1 MYVCDRLHAGS
12 LEKFK
17 RETTYVQLL
26 KWLQY
31 YEEKDKHKFTRVE
44 KWEHYFAKL
53 FVILKGIYKE
63 KDAAEPVH
71 EKELI
76 KFTMKNTAKKKEV
89 PVTREQRTKEAK
101 SFWSAF
107 FAAHGAVNNQQK

>member
-12 LEKFK
+12 LERFK
-17 RETTYVQLL
+17 QETTYVQLL
-26 KWLQY
+26 KWLQFY
-31 YEEKDKHKFTRVE
+31 DEKDKHKITRVE

-53 FVILKGIYKE
+53 FVILKCIHKS
-63 KDAAEPVH
+63 KDSPDPVH

-76 KFTMKNTAKKKEV
+76 TFKMPDTEKKKEA
-89 PVTREQRTKEAK
+89 PVTREQRAKEAK

-107 FAAHGAVNNQQK
+107 FAAHGAVNKQKK